1 MYKKYLKKDILK
13 RETYLKKVIPYIDKD
28 IIKVFIGQRRVGKS
42 YLMFQIMEHIS
53 SKNKNA
59 NIIYINK
66 ELPEF
71 YGIKTDEDL
80 IEFIKEKNISGNN
93 YLFIDEVQEIIDYP
107 KALRAILAESK
118 WDIWVTGSNADFL
131 SSDIAG
137 SLSGRSIEFTI
148 FPLNYLE
155 FIDFHNLKINND
167 SIEKYMRYGGLPYL
181 RKLHLDGEMTYEYLR
196 NIYNTILYKDI
207 ISRYNIKRTRFMEDL
222 VYFLAD
228 NTGSIVSAKKISDY
242 LKSQRTNISTTRVI
256 EYLDY
261 LDKAFFVNKVKR
273 YDIKGKALFSFNEK
287 YYFQDIG
294 LRNSIVG
301 FKNEDINKILE
312 NVVLN
317 HFLTYGYQANVGKI
331 GNNEIDFIFTK
342 NNERIY
348 IQVAYLLS
356 NDKVISREYNNLKLI
371 KDNYP
376 KYVISMDPIKFDS
389 NDGIIHLRLI
399 DLLQTAF

>member
-1 MYKKYLKKDILK
+1 MYKKYLKEDILK

-53 SKNKNA
+53 TKNKNA
-59 NIIYINK
+59 NIVYINK

-71 YGIKTDEDL
+71 YGIKTGEDL

-93 YLFIDEVQEIIDYP
+93 YLFIDEVQEIMDYP

-118 WDIWVTGSNADFL
+118 WDLWVTGSNADFL

-155 FIDFHNLKINND
+155 FINFHNLKINND

-273 YDIKGKALFSFNEK
+273 YDIKGKALFSYNEK

-294 LRNSIVG
+294 LRNSIIG

-317 HFLTYGYQANVGKI
+317 HFLTYGYQVNVGKI
-331 GNNEIDFIFTK
+331 GSNEIDFIFTK

-356 NDKVISREYNNLKLI
+356 NEKVIRREFDNLKLI

-399 DLLQTAF
+399 DLLQTSF

>member
-1 MYKKYLKKDILK
+1 MYKKYLKKDLIKRENYLK
-13 RETYLKKVIPYIDKD
+13 RFITYIDIP
-28 IIKVFIGQRRVGKS
+28 IIKVLIGQRRVGKS
-42 YLMFQIMEHIS
+42 YLLFQIMEYIS
-53 SKNKNA
+53 SKNNEA

-66 ELPEF
+66 ELPDF
-71 YGIKTDEDL
+71 FNIKSDIDL
-80 IEFIKEKNISGNN
+80 LEYIKDKKTEGNN
-93 YLFIDEVQEIIDYP
+93 YLFIDEVQEILDYP
-107 KALRAILAESK
+107 RALRAILADGE

-148 FPLNYLE
+148 YPLNYLE
-155 FIDFHNLKINND
+155 FINFHKLEINNG
-167 SIEKYMRYGGLPYL
+167 SIEKYLRFGGLPYL
-181 RKLHLDGEMTYEYLR
+181 RKLHLDREMTYEYLR

-207 ISRYNIKRTRFMEDL
+207 IGRYNIKRTRFMEDL
-222 VYFLAD
+222 VFFLAD

-242 LKSQRTNISTTRVI
+242 LKSQRTNISPTRVI

-261 LDKAFFVNKVKR
+261 LDRAFFIKKVKR
-273 YDIKGKALFSFNEK
+273 YDIKGKSLFSYNEK

-312 NVVLN
+312 NVVIN
-317 HFLTYGYQANVGKI
+317 HFLTYGYQVNVGKI
-331 GNNEIDFIFTK
+331 DNTEIDFIFTK
-342 NNERIY
+342 NNNRIY

-356 NDKVISREYNNLKLI
+356 TEKVITREFNNLKLI

-376 KYVISMDPIKFDS
+376 KYVVSMDSMKFDS
-389 NDGIIHLRLI
+389 NEGIIHLRLI
-399 DLLQTAF
+399 DLLSTEF